1 MKDQIE
7 LINDL
12 INDAEKIIESAFV
25 RQIEENKDFKEVYL
39 KVADSDEKK
48 ELKLNYELKKINN
61 NIYQTIIT
69 NKDKNEDSVNLLIQS
84 NIGGIKTNIRA
95 KGIFKKLKKDVI
107 KELKK
112 DFGDIKIS

>member
-1 MKDQIE
+1 MKDRIE

-39 KVADSDEKK
+39 KVGDSTEKK
-48 ELKLNYELKKINN
+48 ELKLNYELKKINKDT
-61 NIYQTIIT
+61 YQTIIT
-69 NKDKNEDSVNLLIQS
+69 NKDKNEDSINLLIQS
-84 NIGGIKTNIRA
+84 DIGGIKNNIPA
-95 KGIFKKLKKDVI
+95 KGIFKKIKKNVI

-112 DFGDIKIS
+112 DFSNFKIS